1 LDKLHEV
8 KLFANMAK
16 NGFAQENMD
25 FLGHI
30 LLREGVL
37 PKLNPKKL
45 QAIREWKRLVT
56 VKGI

>member
-1 LDKLHEV
+1 
-8 KLFANMAK
+8 MAK